1 MATFTKNTFS
11 TTYKD
16 DFDSADNFHRI
27 LFNSGRALQAR
38 ELTQMQTIIQEE
50 VARFGRN
57 VFKDGAAVNPG
68 GPTVNNSF
76 EFVKLNTTTNQLPT
90 DTSTLIGLELTG
102 ANSSVKGRVVRVE
115 TASGSDPATLY
126 VQYTN
131 TDTSGLSGTSVVRF
145 TAGENITGGGE
156 TLTVQTTNTVANP
169 ATGQGTIISN
179 AGGDFFVR
187 GHFVFAQPQSVLL
200 SKYSKFPDEVVG
212 FTVTEDIVTSADNT
226 ALFDNQGATPNTT
239 SPGADRYRIRL
250 TLAKKSDVS
259 ATDNFVFYC
268 DVVNGEIIEQVTGAD
283 QYNKINEVLALR
295 TKEESG
301 NYIVNPFRVNFEEDS
316 AGGSTSNLIASVSK
330 GTAYINGYR
339 FNTEKPTKLVV
350 SKPRTTT
357 TINNEAIGV
366 NYGSFVLSPNILGNL
381 GIASFGLVNLRNA
394 VEHGGTTIGTARVR
408 SIAEDGANYKIYLFD
423 INMNSGQ
430 SFRNVK
436 SIGSSTTDYAN
447 LILESSK
454 AVLKESTQQSLVF
467 PLPKS
472 RPKNL
477 SDISLEVQRMF
488 TGTANGSGQ
497 LTLTLS
503 TSGETFVNTSDWLVT
518 TDATGLTDS
527 DASFSSVGSNSITI
541 SNLGGGAAVTVYAKV
556 NKSVGQSRTKTL
568 TEETHSGTMV
578 TDSNGVSF
586 LKLPRA
592 DIFEV
597 LSIKQTDS
605 SGADLSAK
613 FEVDNGQRVN
623 YYQHGRLV
631 VRKNTSAPTGTIF
644 SRYKFF
650 SHGATGDFFSVNS
663 YTGQVNYED
672 IPNLSISSRESLNLR
687 DVLDFRSVRDSGG
700 LIFGDSANA
709 RSNAPTK
716 EGSTGGGAI
725 DFGFDRTGSLIHELP
740 SNGDIVTV
748 DAEYYLPRSD
758 KIVANQDGTLK
769 LESGEPGFSRQLPPT
784 PQNTLNLFELNLNG
798 YGISDSDLSTR
809 VMKAKRFRMEDI
821 ARLEERIDDLEETT
835 ALTFLEQQTETLLIT
850 DSSGTART
858 KTGFLVDNFKDRAFS
873 DTQDP
878 DYRASINPVTKTL
891 HPHVSVFNI
900 PLKYDSAKSSN
911 TILKGDNV
919 YLHYDHVS
927 AIENQLISGTEN
939 VNPFAVVVHEGQ
951 ITLSPES
958 DVWVNTEYEP
968 ANVTN
973 VDVTVDQGVIQ
984 GQAPQPFSWNGVQL
998 PNFQNVGQL
1007 DTTNWFGNWN
1017 WNWNGV
1023 SNVEEI
1029 SDVTQG
1035 RRRTRTFSQTITS
1048 SEVVNEVIAD
1058 RTVSLT
1064 FLPFMRPRLVFY
1076 KVEGLRPETR
1086 YFPFF
1091 DGVAFDNFIR
1101 AGTSEFTNV
1110 AGQTYVGN
1118 QYQGLNTHP
1127 NGSTNIV
1134 TDANG
1139 AVEGSFLI
1147 PSSDTNRFRS
1157 GDREF
1162 KLLDISVDNQ
1172 SSATSF
1178 ASKIFTSRGTI
1189 DTRQQDIISTRTTT
1203 IATRQWEE
1211 VTWSDPLG
1219 QTFMVTAPS
1228 GMFVTKV
1235 ECYFQTKDTSIPVQ
1249 LQIRPVVNGAPS
1261 SDHIV
1266 PGSSVFVNP
1275 TSVQVPD
1282 DINTATQAQALEKP
1296 TTFEFTEPVFLNGD
1310 TEYSIVLLSDC
1321 TSYNAYVGE
1330 TYEFELGSTERRIN
1344 RQPSLGSLFKS
1355 QNGTTWEPDQTKDL
1369 AFKMFKASFNTAGG
1383 HATFE
1388 NVPVPDN
1395 LLRSNPILTVTS
1407 DSDVTVLAP
1416 DHGFKVND
1424 TVTISGFD
1432 SAGTGVINGID
1443 SAGLVN
1449 GTHTVTAVDGNSYQ
1463 FKLNVGNTTS
1473 GLPNAAGY
1481 VGGAR
1486 VKTTRQVVF
1495 DIAIPTLDNLV
1506 PEDTTLSFSGK
1517 FMTGS
1522 SLAGN
1527 ETRFQKDA
1535 SFSTDLVLNTD
1546 NTFTAPRLVA
1556 TSANETTELGAGEKS
1571 VTIRAN
1577 MNTIRADVSPVVD
1590 TQRTALTTAHHRID
1604 NQVSAGATAG
1614 VSNVPLLFVAE
1625 TQPFGGSAL
1634 SKHITRPITL
1644 LEDAINLKI
1653 LLSALKPNGASF
1665 DVFFRTATE
1674 GQDIT
1679 QQSYTLANIESPV
1692 AADNANFKEYRYLA
1706 SLQNAIESFNQ
1717 YQVKIV
1723 MHSVNSSKVPLIK
1736 DLRIIALAT

>member
-1 MATFTKNTFS
+1 MATFTKNSFE

-16 DFDSADNFHRI
+16 DFVDSDNYHRI

-68 GPTVNNSF
+68 GPTINNSF
-76 EFVKLNTTTNQLPT
+76 EFVKLNTTTNQLPA
-90 DTSTLIGLELTG
+90 TSLIGIEFTG
-102 ANSSVKGRVVRVE
+102 ATSSVKGRVVRVE

-126 VQYTN
+126 VQYTD

-145 TAGENITGGGE
+145 TAGENITGGGV
-156 TLTVQTTNTVANP
+156 TLSVQTTNTVANP

-187 GHFVFAQPQSVLL
+187 GHFVFAKPQSVLL
-200 SKYSKFPDEVVG
+200 SKYSKFPNEVVG
-212 FTVTEDIVTSADNT
+212 FTVAEDIVTSADDT

-239 SPGADRYRIRL
+239 SPGADRYRIQL

-268 DVVNGEIIEQVTGAD
+268 DVVDGEIIEQVTGAD
-283 QYNKINEVLALR
+283 NYNKINEVLALR

-316 AGGSTSNLIASVSK
+316 AGGSATNLIASVSK

-350 SKPRTTT
+350 PKPRTTT

-366 NYGSFVLSPNILGNL
+366 NYGSFVLSPNILGDL
-381 GIASFGLVNLRNA
+381 GIASFGLVNLRSA
-394 VEHGGTTIGTARVR
+394 VAHGGSTIGTARVR
-408 SIAEDGANYKIYLFD
+408 AIAEDGANYKIYLFD
-423 INMNSGQ
+423 INMNSAQ

-436 SIGSSTTDYAN
+436 SIGTSTTDYAD

-454 AVLKESTQQSLVF
+454 AVLKESVQQSLVF

-488 TGTANGSGQ
+488 TGTANSSGQ
-497 LTLTLS
+497 LTLNLT
-503 TSGETFVNTSDWLVT
+503 TSGETFVNTDDWLVT
-518 TDATGLTDS
+518 IDSSGLTDS
-527 DASFSSVGSNSITI
+527 DASFGSVGSNSMTI
-541 SNLGGGAAVTVYAKV
+541 SSLPTSGDTAVTIYAKV

-568 TEETHSGTMV
+568 TEETHTGTTV
-578 TDSNGVSF
+578 TENGVSF

-592 DIFEV
+592 DIVEV
-597 LSIKQTDS
+597 LEIKQTNTN
-605 SGADLSAK
+605 GADLSSK
-613 FEVDNGQRVN
+613 FEVDNGQRIN
-623 YYQHGRLV
+623 YYQNGRLI
-631 VRKNTSAPTGTIF
+631 VRKNTSAPSGTIF
-644 SRYKFF
+644 TKYKFF

-687 DVLDFRSVRDSGG
+687 DVIDFRSVRDSG
-700 LIFGDSANA
+700 A
-709 RSNAPTK
+709 
-716 EGSTGGGAI
+716 STGS
-725 DFGFDRTGSLIHELP
+725 FGTIHELP

-769 LESGEPGFSRQLPPT
+769 LESGQPGFSRQLPPT
-784 PQNTLNLFELNLNG
+784 PENTLNLFELNLNG
-798 YGISDSDLSTR
+798 YGITDSDLSTR
-809 VMKAKRFRMEDI
+809 VLKAKRFRMEDI

-878 DYRASINPVTKTL
+878 DYRASINPATKTL
-891 HPHVSVFNI
+891 HPHVSVFNT

-919 YLHYDHVS
+919 YLHYSHDS
-927 AIENQLISGTEN
+927 AIANRLISGVEN

-973 VDVTVDQGVIQ
+973 VDVTIDQGVIQ
-984 GQAPQPFSWNGVQL
+984 GQAPRPFAWGGVQL
-998 PNFQNVGQL
+998 PNFGNTLGL
-1007 DTTNWFGNWN
+1007 ATTNWFGNWN

-1023 SNVEEI
+1023 SNVQTV
-1029 SDVTQG
+1029 SDVRQG
-1035 RRRTRTFSQTITS
+1035 RTRNRTFSQTITS

-1064 FLPFMRPRLVFY
+1064 FVPFMRPRLVFY
-1076 KVEGLRPETR
+1076 KVEGLRPTTR
-1086 YFPFF
+1086 YYPYF
-1091 DGVAFDNFIR
+1091 DGVAFDNFTR

-1118 QYQGLNTHP
+1118 QYQDLNAHP

-1203 IATRQWEE
+1203 IATRQWQQ
-1211 VTWSDPLG
+1211 VTWSDPLA

-1235 ECYFQTKDTSIPVQ
+1235 ECYFKTKDTAIPVQ

-1266 PGSSVFVNP
+1266 PGSTVFVNP
-1275 TSVQVPD
+1275 TSVQVP
-1282 DINTATQAQALEKP
+1282 TTQTQAAALAKP

-1310 TEYSIVLLSDC
+1310 TEYCIVLLSDC

-1330 TYEFELGSTERRIN
+1330 TYAFELGSTEKRIN

-1369 AFKMFKASFNTAGG
+1369 AFTMFKASFNTAGG

-1395 LLRSNPILTVTS
+1395 LLHNNPILTVAD
-1407 DSDVTVLAP
+1407 DSDVTVLMP

-1432 SAGTGVINGID
+1432 SAGTGVINGMD

-1463 FKLNVGNTTS
+1463 FKLNVGGTTN

-1486 VKTTRQVVF
+1486 VKTTRQVEF

-1546 NTFTAPRLVA
+1546 NTFTAPRLIA

-1577 MNTIRADVSPVVD
+1577 MNTTRADVSPVVD
-1590 TQRTALTTAHHRID
+1590 TQRTALTTAHNRID
-1604 NQVSAGATAG
+1604 NQVSSSATAG
-1614 VSNVPLLFVAE
+1614 VSNVPLLYVAE

-1665 DVFFRTATE
+1665 DVYFRTATE

-1723 MHSVNSSKVPLIK
+1723 MNSVNSSKVPLIK

>member
-1 MATFTKNTFS
+1 MATFTKNSFE

-16 DFDSADNFHRI
+16 DFVDSDNYHRI

-68 GPTVNNSF
+68 GPTINNSF

-90 DTSTLIGLELTG
+90 TSLIGIEFTG
-102 ANSSVKGRVVRVE
+102 ATSSVKGRVVRVE

-126 VQYTN
+126 VQYTDTN
-131 TDTSGLSGTSVVRF
+131 TSGLSGTSVVRF

-187 GHFVFAQPQSVLL
+187 GHFVFAKPQSVLL

-212 FTVTEDIVTSADNT
+212 FTVAEDIVTSADDT

-239 SPGADRYRIRL
+239 SPGADRYRIQL

-283 QYNKINEVLALR
+283 NYNKINEVLALR

-316 AGGSTSNLIASVSK
+316 AGGSTTNLIASVSK

-350 SKPRTTT
+350 PKPRTTT

-381 GIASFGLVNLRNA
+381 GIATFGLVNLRSA
-394 VEHGGTTIGTARVR
+394 VAHGGSTIGTARVR
-408 SIAEDGANYKIYLFD
+408 AIAEDGANYKIYLFD
-423 INMNSGQ
+423 INMNSAQ

-436 SIGSSTTDYAN
+436 SIGTSTTDYAD

-454 AVLKESTQQSLVF
+454 AVLKESVQQSLIF

-488 TGTANGSGQ
+488 TGTANSSGQ
-497 LTLTLS
+497 LTLNLS
-503 TSGETFVNTSDWLVT
+503 TSGETFVNTDDWLVT
-518 TDATGLTDS
+518 IDSSGLTDS
-527 DASFSSVGSNSITI
+527 DASFGSVGSNSMTI
-541 SNLGGGAAVTVYAKV
+541 SNLPTSNDTVVTFYAKV

-568 TEETHSGTMV
+568 TEETHTGTTV
-578 TDSNGVSF
+578 TENGVSF

-592 DIFEV
+592 DIVEV
-597 LSIKQTDS
+597 LEIKQTNTN
-605 SGADLSAK
+605 GADLSSK
-613 FEVDNGQRVN
+613 FEVDNGQRIN
-623 YYQHGRLV
+623 YYQNGRLI
-631 VRKNTSAPTGTIF
+631 VRKNTSAPSGTIF
-644 SRYKFF
+644 TKYKFF

-687 DVLDFRSVRDSGG
+687 DVLDFRSVRDSG
-700 LIFGDSANA
+700 A
-709 RSNAPTK
+709 
-716 EGSTGGGAI
+716 STGS
-725 DFGFDRTGSLIHELP
+725 FGTIHELP

-769 LESGEPGFSRQLPPT
+769 LESGQPGFSRQLPPT
-784 PQNTLNLFELNLNG
+784 PENTLNLFELNLNG
-798 YGISDSDLSTR
+798 YGITDSDLSTR

-878 DYRASINPVTKTL
+878 DYRASINPATKTL
-891 HPHVSVFNI
+891 HPHVSVFNT

-919 YLHYDHVS
+919 YLHYSHDS
-927 AIENQLISGTEN
+927 AISQRLISGVEN

-973 VDVTVDQGVIQ
+973 VDVTIDQGVIQ
-984 GQAPQPFSWNGVQL
+984 GQAPQPFAWNGVQL
-998 PNFQNVGQL
+998 PNFGNTLGL
-1007 DTTNWFGNWN
+1007 ATTNWFGNWN

-1023 SNVEEI
+1023 SNVEEV
-1029 SDVTQG
+1029 SDVRQG

-1064 FLPFMRPRLVFY
+1064 FVPFMRPRLVFY
-1076 KVEGLRPETR
+1076 KVEGLRPTTR

-1091 DGVAFDNFIR
+1091 DGVAFDNFTR

-1118 QYQGLNTHP
+1118 QYQDLNAHP
-1127 NGSTNIV
+1127 SGSTNIV

-1203 IATRQWEE
+1203 IATRQWEQ
-1211 VTWSDPLG
+1211 VTWSDPLA

-1235 ECYFQTKDTSIPVQ
+1235 ECYFKTKDTAIPVQ

-1266 PGSSVFVNP
+1266 PGSTVFVNP
-1275 TSVQVPD
+1275 NSVQ
-1282 DINTATQAQALEKP
+1282 LP
-1296 TTFEFTEPVFLNGD
+1296 TT
-1310 TEYSIVLLSDC
+1310 
-1321 TSYNAYVGE
+1321 
-1330 TYEFELGSTERRIN
+1330 
-1344 RQPSLGSLFKS
+1344 
-1355 QNGTTWEPDQTKDL
+1355 QT
-1369 AFKMFKASFNTAGG
+1369 
-1383 HATFE
+1383 
-1388 NVPVPDN
+1388 
-1395 LLRSNPILTVTS
+1395 
-1407 DSDVTVLAP
+1407 
-1416 DHGFKVND
+1416 
-1424 TVTISGFD
+1424 
-1432 SAGTGVINGID
+1432 
-1443 SAGLVN
+1443 
-1449 GTHTVTAVDGNSYQ
+1449 Q
-1463 FKLNVGNTTS
+1463 
-1473 GLPNAAGY
+1473 
-1481 VGGAR
+1481 
-1486 VKTTRQVVF
+1486 
-1495 DIAIPTLDNLV
+1495 
-1506 PEDTTLSFSGK
+1506 
-1517 FMTGS
+1517 
-1522 SLAGN
+1522 
-1527 ETRFQKDA
+1527 
-1535 SFSTDLVLNTD
+1535 
-1546 NTFTAPRLVA
+1546 
-1556 TSANETTELGAGEKS
+1556 
-1571 VTIRAN
+1571 
-1577 MNTIRADVSPVVD
+1577 
-1590 TQRTALTTAHHRID
+1590 
-1604 NQVSAGATAG
+1604 
-1614 VSNVPLLFVAE
+1614 
-1625 TQPFGGSAL
+1625 
-1634 SKHITRPITL
+1634 
-1644 LEDAINLKI
+1644 
-1653 LLSALKPNGASF
+1653 
-1665 DVFFRTATE
+1665 
-1674 GQDIT
+1674 T
-1679 QQSYTLANIESPV
+1679 QQ
-1692 AADNANFKEYRYLA
+1692 K
-1706 SLQNAIESFNQ
+1706 
-1717 YQVKIV
+1717 
-1723 MHSVNSSKVPLIK
+1723 
-1736 DLRIIALAT
+1736 ALLTNYF

>member
-1 MATFTKNTFS
+1 MATFTKNSFE

-16 DFDSADNFHRI
+16 DFVDSDNYHRI

-68 GPTVNNSF
+68 GPTINNSF

-102 ANSSVKGRVVRVE
+102 ATSSVKGRVVRVE

-126 VQYTN
+126 VQYTD

-187 GHFVFAQPQSVLL
+187 GHFVFAKPQSVLL
-200 SKYSKFPDEVVG
+200 SKYSKFPNEVVG
-212 FTVTEDIVTSADNT
+212 FTVAEDIVTSDDDT

-239 SPGADRYRIRL
+239 SPGADRYRIQL
-250 TLAKKSDVS
+250 TLTKKSDVS

-268 DVVNGEIIEQVTGAD
+268 DVVDGEIIEQVTGAD
-283 QYNKINEVLALR
+283 NYNKINEVLALR

-350 SKPRTTT
+350 PKPRTTT

-366 NYGSFVLSPNILGNL
+366 NYGSFVLSPNILGDL
-381 GIASFGLVNLRNA
+381 GIASFGLVNLRSA
-394 VEHGGTTIGTARVR
+394 VAHGGSTIGTARVR
-408 SIAEDGANYKIYLFD
+408 AIAEDGANYKIYLFD
-423 INMNSGQ
+423 INMNSAQ

-436 SIGSSTTDYAN
+436 SIGTSTTDYAD

-454 AVLKESTQQSLVF
+454 AVLKESVQQSLVF

-488 TGTANGSGQ
+488 TGTANESGQ
-497 LTLTLS
+497 LTLNLT
-503 TSGETFVNTSDWLVT
+503 TSGETFVNTDDWLVT
-518 TDATGLTDS
+518 IDSSGLTDS
-527 DASFSSVGSNSITI
+527 DASFGSVGSNSMTI
-541 SNLGGGAAVTVYAKV
+541 SSLPTSGDTAVTIYAKV
-556 NKSVGQSRTKTL
+556 NKSIGQSRTKTL
-568 TEETHSGTMV
+568 TEETTTGTTV
-578 TDSNGVSF
+578 TENGVSF

-592 DIFEV
+592 DIVEV

-605 SGADLSAK
+605 DGADLSSK
-613 FEVDNGQRVN
+613 FEIDNGQRIN
-623 YYQHGRLV
+623 YYQNGRLI
-631 VRKNTSAPTGTIF
+631 VRKNTSAPSGTIF

-687 DVLDFRSVRDSGG
+687 DVLDFRSVRDSG
-700 LIFGDSANA
+700 A
-709 RSNAPTK
+709 
-716 EGSTGGGAI
+716 STGS
-725 DFGFDRTGSLIHELP
+725 FGTIHELP

-769 LESGEPGFSRQLPPT
+769 LESGQPGFSRQLPPT
-784 PQNTLNLFELNLNG
+784 PENTLNLFELNLNG
-798 YGISDSDLSTR
+798 YGITDSDLSTR
-809 VMKAKRFRMEDI
+809 VLKAKRFRMEDI

-878 DYRASINPVTKTL
+878 DYRASINPATKTL
-891 HPHVSVFNI
+891 HPHVSVFNT

-919 YLHYDHVS
+919 YLHYSHDS
-927 AIENQLISGTEN
+927 AIANRLISGVEN

-973 VDVTVDQGVIQ
+973 VDVTIDQGVIQ
-984 GQAPQPFSWNGVQL
+984 GQAPQPFAWGGVQL
-998 PNFQNVGQL
+998 PNFGNTLGL
-1007 DTTNWFGNWN
+1007 ATTNWFGNWN

-1023 SNVEEI
+1023 SNVEEV

-1035 RRRTRTFSQTITS
+1035 RRRSRTFSQTITS

-1064 FLPFMRPRLVFY
+1064 FVPFMRPRLVFY
-1076 KVEGLRPETR
+1076 KVEGLRPTTR
-1086 YFPFF
+1086 YYPYF
-1091 DGVAFDNFIR
+1091 DGVAFDNFTR

-1118 QYQGLNTHP
+1118 QYQGLNAHP

-1203 IATRQWEE
+1203 IATRQWQQ
-1211 VTWSDPLG
+1211 VTWSDPLA

-1235 ECYFQTKDTSIPVQ
+1235 ECYFKTKDTAIPVQ

-1266 PGSSVFVNP
+1266 PGSTVFVNP
-1275 TSVQVPD
+1275 TSVQVP
-1282 DINTATQAQALEKP
+1282 TTQTQAAALAKP
-1296 TTFEFTEPVFLNGD
+1296 TTFEFTEPVFLNGN
-1310 TEYSIVLLSDC
+1310 TEYCIVLLSDC

-1330 TYEFELGSTERRIN
+1330 TYAFELGSTEKRIN

-1369 AFKMFKASFNTAGG
+1369 AFTMFKASFNTAGG

-1395 LLRSNPILTVTS
+1395 LLHNNPILTVAS
-1407 DSDVTVLAP
+1407 DSDVTVLMP

-1432 SAGTGVINGID
+1432 SAGTGVLNGID
-1443 SAGLVN
+1443 SAGRVN

-1463 FKLNVGNTTS
+1463 FKINVGNGVT

-1486 VKTTRQVVF
+1486 VKTTRQVEF

-1546 NTFTAPRLVA
+1546 NTFTAPRLIA

-1577 MNTIRADVSPVVD
+1577 MNTTRADVSPVVD
-1590 TQRTALTTAHHRID
+1590 TQRTALTTAHNRID

-1614 VSNVPLLFVAE
+1614 VSNVPLLYVAE

-1665 DVFFRTATE
+1665 DVYFRTATE

-1723 MHSVNSSKVPLIK
+1723 MNSVNSSKVPLIK

>member
-1 MATFTKNTFS
+1 MATFTKNSFE

-16 DFDSADNFHRI
+16 DFVDSDNYHRI

-68 GPTVNNSF
+68 GPTINNSF
-76 EFVKLNTTTNQLPT
+76 EFVKLNTTTNQLPA
-90 DTSTLIGLELTG
+90 TSLIGIEFTG
-102 ANSSVKGRVVRVE
+102 ATSSVKGRVVRVE

-126 VQYTN
+126 VQYTD

-145 TAGENITGGGE
+145 TAGENITGGGV
-156 TLTVQTTNTVANP
+156 TLSVQTTNTVANP

-187 GHFVFAQPQSVLL
+187 GHFVFAKPQSVLL
-200 SKYSKFPDEVVG
+200 SKYSKFPNEVVG
-212 FTVTEDIVTSADNT
+212 FTVAEDIVTSSDDD

-239 SPGADRYRIRL
+239 SPGADRYRIQL

-268 DVVNGEIIEQVTGAD
+268 DVVDGEIIEQVTGAD
-283 QYNKINEVLALR
+283 NYNKINEVLALR

-316 AGGSTSNLIASVSK
+316 AGGSATNLIASVSK

-350 SKPRTTT
+350 PKPRTTT

-366 NYGSFVLSPNILGNL
+366 NYGSFVLSPNILGDL
-381 GIASFGLVNLRNA
+381 GIASFGLVNLRSA
-394 VEHGGTTIGTARVR
+394 VAHGGSTIGTARVR
-408 SIAEDGANYKIYLFD
+408 AIAEDGANYKIYLFD
-423 INMNSGQ
+423 INMNSAQ

-436 SIGSSTTDYAN
+436 SIGTSTTDYAD

-454 AVLKESTQQSLVF
+454 AVLKESVQQSLVF

-488 TGTANGSGQ
+488 TGTANSSGQ
-497 LTLTLS
+497 LTLNLT
-503 TSGETFVNTSDWLVT
+503 TSGETFVNTDDWLVT
-518 TDATGLTDS
+518 IDSSGLTDS
-527 DASFSSVGSNSITI
+527 DASFGSVGSNSMTI
-541 SNLGGGAAVTVYAKV
+541 SSLPTSGDTAVTIYAKV

-568 TEETHSGTMV
+568 TEETHTGTTV
-578 TDSNGVSF
+578 TENGVSF

-592 DIFEV
+592 DIVEV
-597 LSIKQTDS
+597 LEIKQTNTN
-605 SGADLSAK
+605 GADLSSK
-613 FEVDNGQRVN
+613 FEVDNGQRIN
-623 YYQHGRLV
+623 YYQNGRLI
-631 VRKNTSAPTGTIF
+631 VRKNTSAPSGTIF
-644 SRYKFF
+644 TKYKFF

-687 DVLDFRSVRDSGG
+687 DVIDFRSVRDSG
-700 LIFGDSANA
+700 A
-709 RSNAPTK
+709 
-716 EGSTGGGAI
+716 STGS
-725 DFGFDRTGSLIHELP
+725 FGTIHELP

-769 LESGEPGFSRQLPPT
+769 LESGQPGFSRQLPPT
-784 PQNTLNLFELNLNG
+784 PENTLNLFELNLNG
-798 YGISDSDLSTR
+798 YGITDSDLSTR
-809 VMKAKRFRMEDI
+809 VLKAKRFRMEDI

-878 DYRASINPVTKTL
+878 DYRASINPATKTL
-891 HPHVSVFNI
+891 HPHVSVFNT

-919 YLHYDHVS
+919 YLHYSHDS
-927 AIENQLISGTEN
+927 AIANRLISGVEN

-973 VDVTVDQGVIQ
+973 VDVTIDQGVIQ
-984 GQAPQPFSWNGVQL
+984 GQAPRPFAWGGVQL
-998 PNFQNVGQL
+998 PNFGNTLGL
-1007 DTTNWFGNWN
+1007 ATTNWFGNWN

-1023 SNVEEI
+1023 SNVQTV
-1029 SDVTQG
+1029 SDVRQG
-1035 RRRTRTFSQTITS
+1035 RTRNRTFSQTITS

-1064 FLPFMRPRLVFY
+1064 FVPFMRPRLVFY
-1076 KVEGLRPETR
+1076 KVEGLRPTTR
-1086 YFPFF
+1086 YYPYF
-1091 DGVAFDNFIR
+1091 DGVAFDNFTR

-1118 QYQGLNTHP
+1118 QYQDLNAHP

-1203 IATRQWEE
+1203 IATRQWQQ
-1211 VTWSDPLG
+1211 VTWSDPLA

-1235 ECYFQTKDTSIPVQ
+1235 ECYFKTKDTAIPVQ

-1266 PGSSVFVNP
+1266 PGSTVFVNP
-1275 TSVQVPD
+1275 TSVQVP
-1282 DINTATQAQALEKP
+1282 TTQTQAAALAKP

-1310 TEYSIVLLSDC
+1310 TEYCIVLLSDC

-1330 TYEFELGSTERRIN
+1330 TYAFELGSTEKRIN

-1369 AFKMFKASFNTAGG
+1369 AFTMFKASFNTAGG

-1395 LLRSNPILTVTS
+1395 LLHNNPILTVAD
-1407 DSDVTVLAP
+1407 DSDVTVLMP

-1432 SAGTGVINGID
+1432 SAGTGVINGMD

-1463 FKLNVGNTTS
+1463 FKLNVGGTTN

-1486 VKTTRQVVF
+1486 VKTTRQVEF

-1546 NTFTAPRLVA
+1546 NTFTAPRLIA

-1577 MNTIRADVSPVVD
+1577 MNTTRADVSPVVD
-1590 TQRTALTTAHHRID
+1590 TQRTALTTAHNRID
-1604 NQVSAGATAG
+1604 NQVSSSATAG
-1614 VSNVPLLFVAE
+1614 VSNVPLLYVAE

-1665 DVFFRTATE
+1665 DVYFRTATE

-1723 MHSVNSSKVPLIK
+1723 MNSVNSSKVPLIK

>member
-1 MATFTKNTFS
+1 
-11 TTYKD
+11 
-16 DFDSADNFHRI
+16 
-27 LFNSGRALQAR
+27 
-38 ELTQMQTIIQEE
+38 
-50 VARFGRN
+50 
-57 VFKDGAAVNPG
+57 
-68 GPTVNNSF
+68 
-76 EFVKLNTTTNQLPT
+76 
-90 DTSTLIGLELTG
+90 
-102 ANSSVKGRVVRVE
+102 
-115 TASGSDPATLY
+115 
-126 VQYTN
+126 
-131 TDTSGLSGTSVVRF
+131 
-145 TAGENITGGGE
+145 
-156 TLTVQTTNTVANP
+156 
-169 ATGQGTIISN
+169 
-179 AGGDFFVR
+179 
-187 GHFVFAQPQSVLL
+187 
-200 SKYSKFPDEVVG
+200 
-212 FTVTEDIVTSADNT
+212 
-226 ALFDNQGATPNTT
+226 
-239 SPGADRYRIRL
+239 
-250 TLAKKSDVS
+250 
-259 ATDNFVFYC
+259 
-268 DVVNGEIIEQVTGAD
+268 
-283 QYNKINEVLALR
+283 
-295 TKEESG
+295 
-301 NYIVNPFRVNFEEDS
+301 
-316 AGGSTSNLIASVSK
+316 
-330 GTAYINGYR
+330 
-339 FNTEKPTKLVV
+339 
-350 SKPRTTT
+350 
-357 TINNEAIGV
+357 
-366 NYGSFVLSPNILGNL
+366 
-381 GIASFGLVNLRNA
+381 
-394 VEHGGTTIGTARVR
+394 
-408 SIAEDGANYKIYLFD
+408 
-423 INMNSGQ
+423 MNSAQ

-436 SIGSSTTDYAN
+436 SIGTSTTDYAD

-488 TGTANGSGQ
+488 TGTANSSGQ
-497 LTLTLS
+497 LTLNLT

-518 TDATGLTDS
+518 IDSSGLTDS
-527 DASFSSVGSNSITI
+527 DASFGSVGSNSMTI
-541 SNLGGGAAVTVYAKV
+541 SNLPTSNDTVVNVYAKV

-568 TEETHSGTMV
+568 TEETHTGTTV
-578 TDSNGVSF
+578 TENGISF

-592 DIFEV
+592 DIVEV
-597 LSIKQTDS
+597 LEIKQTNTN
-605 SGADLSAK
+605 GADLSSK
-613 FEVDNGQRVN
+613 FEVDNGQRIN
-623 YYQHGRLV
+623 YYQNGRLI
-631 VRKNTSAPTGTIF
+631 VRKNTSAPSGTIF
-644 SRYKFF
+644 TKYKFF

-687 DVLDFRSVRDSGG
+687 DVLDFRSVRDSG
-700 LIFGDSANA
+700 A
-709 RSNAPTK
+709 
-716 EGSTGGGAI
+716 STGS
-725 DFGFDRTGSLIHELP
+725 FGTIHELP

-769 LESGEPGFSRQLPPT
+769 LESGQPGFSRQLPPT
-784 PQNTLNLFELNLNG
+784 PENTLNLFELNLNG
-798 YGISDSDLSTR
+798 YGITDSDLSTR

-878 DYRASINPVTKTL
+878 DYRASINPATKTL
-891 HPHVSVFNI
+891 HPHVSVFNT

-919 YLHYDHVS
+919 YLHYSHDS
-927 AIENQLISGTEN
+927 AIANRLISGVEN

-984 GQAPQPFSWNGVQL
+984 GQAPQPFAWNGVQL
-998 PNFQNVGQL
+998 PNFGNTLGL
-1007 DTTNWFGNWN
+1007 ATTNWFGNWN

-1023 SNVEEI
+1023 SNVEVV

-1064 FLPFMRPRLVFY
+1064 FVPFMRPRLVFY
-1076 KVEGLRPETR
+1076 KVEGLRPTTR
-1086 YFPFF
+1086 YYPFF
-1091 DGVAFDNFIR
+1091 DGVAFDNFTR

-1118 QYQGLNTHP
+1118 QYQDLNAHP

-1203 IATRQWEE
+1203 IATRQWEQ
-1211 VTWSDPLG
+1211 VTWSDPLA

-1235 ECYFQTKDTSIPVQ
+1235 ECYFKTKDTAIPVQ

-1266 PGSSVFVNP
+1266 PGSTVFVNP
-1275 TSVQVPD
+1275 TSVQVP
-1282 DINTATQAQALEKP
+1282 TTQTQAAALAKP
-1296 TTFEFTEPVFLNGD
+1296 TTFEFTEPVFLNGN
-1310 TEYSIVLLSDC
+1310 TEYCIVLLSDC

-1330 TYEFELGSTERRIN
+1330 TYAFELGSTERRIN

-1369 AFKMFKASFNTAGG
+1369 AFTMFKASFNTAGG

-1395 LLRSNPILTVTS
+1395 LLHNNPILTVAD
-1407 DSDVTVLAP
+1407 DSDVTVLMP

-1432 SAGTGVINGID
+1432 SAGTGVINGMD

-1463 FKLNVGNTTS
+1463 FKLNVGGTTS

-1486 VKTTRQVVF
+1486 VKTTRQVEF

-1546 NTFTAPRLVA
+1546 NTFTAPRLIA
-1556 TSANETTELGAGEKS
+1556 TTANETTELGAGEKS

-1577 MNTIRADVSPVVD
+1577 MNTTRADVSPVVD

-1604 NQVSAGATAG
+1604 NQVSSNATAG
-1614 VSNVPLLFVAE
+1614 ISNVPLLYVAE

-1634 SKHITRPITL
+1634 SKHITKPITL

-1665 DVFFRTATE
+1665 DVYFRTATE

-1723 MHSVNSSKVPLIK
+1723 MNSVNSSKVPLIK